1 MKIKIF
7 LRLLGIGVMA
17 FFVAC
22 DAITATKA
30 FYDGETAKMWLFIGV
45 GAVWAICCVL
55 TCVLTLHNI
64 IKMFKGAHNKES

>member
-30 FYDGETAKMWLFIGV
+30 FYDGEPAKMWLFIGV
-45 GAVWAICCVL
+45 GVLCAICFALNLNDIV
-55 TCVLTLHNI
+55 
-64 IKMFKGAHNKES
+64 KMTKDVHNKES